1 MSGIKFRAFSLKDN
15 IYGKPFILSRDFI
28 CDRLNDVR
36 FPQDDVIFEQFIG
49 LKDKSDT
56 EIYESDICS
65 FSSKKGKYMGV
76 VEWSDSL
83 AGFGLRMI
91 DNNFLYTF
99 SELNTMGID
108 LDTLEVIGNVH
119 QNHELLTANTP
130 ENFVGT
136 KKDIKTERKNTM
148 LDYAIQQITG
158 FNQALSTPDAGYLAS
173 SMGLTRGEWKTIKS
187 TESWINQQIVDDI
200 DKYFEG
206 GE

>member
-1 MSGIKFRAFSLKDN
+1 MSGIKFRVFSLKGN
-15 IYGKPFILSRDFI
+15 VYRGLFTLTRHSIYNRVDGI
-28 CDRLNDVR
+28 RL
-36 FPQDDVIFEQFIG
+36 PQGDVIFEQFIG
-49 LKDKSDT
+49 LIDGKDV
-56 EIYESDICS
+56 EIYENDICS
-65 FSSKKGKYMGV
+65 FGSKTGEYIGI
-76 VEWSDSL
+76 VERSDGL
-83 AGFGLRMI
+83 AGFGLRMV

-108 LDTLEVIGNVH
+108 LGTLEVVGNVH

-173 SMGLTRGEWKTIKS
+173 SMGLTRREWKTIKS

-200 DKYFEG
+200 DKYFED

>member
-1 MSGIKFRAFSLKDN
+1 MSSGCNSERFVVEPATSLKGDDN
-15 IYGKPFILSRDFI
+15 
-28 CDRLNDVR
+28 
-36 FPQDDVIFEQFIG
+36 
-49 LKDKSDT
+49 T
-56 EIYESDICS
+56 EIYKNDICS
-65 FSSKKGKYMGV
+65 FSSKKGKYVGV
-76 VEWSDSL
+76 VEWSDGL

-108 LDTLEVIGNVH
+108 LDTLEVVGNVH
-119 QNHELLTANTP
+119 QNRELLTANTS

-173 SMGLTRGEWKTIKS
+173 SMGLTRREWKTIKS
-187 TESWINQQIVDDI
+187 TESWISQRI
-200 DKYFEG
+200 DKYFED

>member
-15 IYGKPFILSRDFI
+15 IYGKPFILSREFI
-28 CDRLNDVR
+28 CNRLNDVR

-76 VEWSDSL
+76 VEWSDGL

-108 LDTLEVIGNVH
+108 LDTLEVVGNVH
-119 QNHELLTANTP
+119 QNRELL
-130 ENFVGT
+130 G
-136 KKDIKTERKNTM
+136 ER
-148 LDYAIQQITG
+148 
-158 FNQALSTPDAGYLAS
+158 AL
-173 SMGLTRGEWKTIKS
+173 
-187 TESWINQQIVDDI
+187 
-200 DKYFEG
+200 
-206 GE
+206 